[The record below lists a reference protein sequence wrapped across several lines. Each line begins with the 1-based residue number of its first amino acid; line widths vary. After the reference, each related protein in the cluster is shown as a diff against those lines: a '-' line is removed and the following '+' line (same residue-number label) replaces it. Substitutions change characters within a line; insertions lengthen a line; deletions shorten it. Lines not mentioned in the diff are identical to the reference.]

1 MARVNE
7 ASRWSLVLPIAA
19 IGALAFAP
27 FFVYPIFLAK
37 VLCFALFAASFN
49 LLLGYAGLLSFG
61 HASFFGGAAYVA
73 GHAAKIWGFNALASI
88 AVGTLFSAVLGVALG
103 FIAIRR
109 RGIYFAM
116 ITLALSQLVYFVLL
130 QAPFTHG
137 EDGIQNIPRGSLFGL
152 VDLASDTFMY
162 YFVLIPVAA
171 AFLAIWRL
179 INSPFGQ
186 ILQSIRENEI
196 RAVSLG
202 YRVERYKLGVFVIS
216 AALAGLAGALKV
228 IVFQFASL
236 ADIDTA
242 TSTDAI
248 VMSLLGGLGTS
259 LGPIVGAIIV
269 VAMNSYFASWNF
281 PVTVIIGTIFRACV
295 MVFRKGVVGET
306 LAFLKGRA
314 DDATGSGGSPRR
326 LAPVARDK
334 AGSTAGA
341 SHGG

>member
-1 MARVNE
+1 MANANATSHRSMIVT
-7 ASRWSLVLPIAA
+7 IAV
-19 IGALAFAP
+19 ILALAAAP

-61 HASFFGGAAYVA
+61 HAAFFGGAAYVA
-73 GHAAKIWGFNALASI
+73 GHAAKVWAFNALTSI
-88 AVGTLFSAVLGVALG
+88 AIGTLFSTVLGLAIG

-116 ITLALSQLVYFVLL
+116 ITWALAQLVYFVFL

-137 EDGIQNIPRGSLFGL
+137 EDGIQNIPRGHLFNL
-152 VDLASDTFMY
+152 VDLTSDINTY
-162 YFVLIPVAA
+162 YFVLISVGA

-179 INSPFGQ
+179 INSPFGL
-186 ILQSIRENEI
+186 ILQSIRENET

-202 YRVERYKLGVFVIS
+202 YRVERYKLSVFVMS
-216 AALAGLAGALKV
+216 AGLAGLAGALKV
-228 IVFQFASL
+228 VVFQFASQ

-259 LGPIVGAIIV
+259 AGPIVGAFIV
-269 VAMNSYFASWNF
+269 VAMNSYFASWNV
-281 PVTVIIGTIFRACV
+281 PVTVIIGTIFMACV
-295 MVFRKGVVGET
+295 LVFRKGVVGET
-306 LAFLKGRA
+306 LAFLKRRSAPAAAGPESFNHRA
-314 DDATGSGGSPRR
+314 
-326 LAPVARDK
+326 
-334 AGSTAGA
+334 
-341 SHGG
+341 